1 VDADNVVL
9 AAATAVVVIAQVG
22 IAVVTRPENLKE
34 VLYLAL
40 PSAGLAA
47 LLVLAWISLSG

>member
-1 VDADNVVL
+1 MNADIVVL

-22 IAVVTRPENLKE
+22 IVVATRPGNLRE
-34 VLYLAL
+34 ILYLAV

-47 LLVLAWISLSG
+47 LLVFGWFSLTG